1 MSDAMIDV
9 RGLRKTYQDFEA
21 VKGISF
27 SIPRGEVVGFLGPNG
42 AGKSTTMKI
51 LTGYLAATE
60 GAVSFEG
67 VDAYTAGPEIRN
79 RIGYLPETN
88 ALYPELIVM
97 DFLRYVADLRG
108 LSAKDAQS
116 RIREVG
122 GRCGLESV
130 IGKEIG
136 QLSKGY
142 KQRVGLAQALLHD
155 PPILILDEPSSGLDP
170 NQIVE
175 IRRLIRELGEDH
187 TLILSTHNLHEVMQ
201 VCDRLLIIHKGELVA
216 DGTAEELQEREASS
230 ADIIME
236 LKKGEVSPESVSST
250 LMDRLA
256 SSTVRH
262 EEGAL
267 GDRFFIKP
275 AANGDPRNEIFQLAS
290 SSGWPLMDLHRN
302 ALDLEG
308 IFHQLTRD

>member
-1 MSDAMIDV
+1 MSDAMIHV
-9 RGLRKTYQDFEA
+9 QGLRKSYDDFEA

-42 AGKSTTMKI
+42 AGKSTTMKV
-51 LTGYLAATE
+51 LTGYLAPTE

-108 LSAKDAQS
+108 LSAKQAKA

-136 QLSKGY
+136 QLSKGF

-155 PPILILDEPSSGLDP
+155 PPILSLDEPSSGLDP

-175 IRRLIRELGEDH
+175 IRKLIRELGEDH

-201 VCDRLLIIHKGELVA
+201 VCDRLLIIHKGQLVA
-216 DGTAEELQEREASS
+216 DGTAEELRDREAKG
-230 ADIIME
+230 AEVIME
-236 LKKGEVSPESVSST
+236 LEKNGASAPEICES
-250 LMDRLA
+250 
-256 SSTVRH
+256 VRH
-262 EEGAL
+262 EEEGSAQ
-267 GDRFFIKP
+267 RFFIQG
-275 AANGDPRNEIFQLAS
+275 AEGADLRGDIFNLAAS
-290 SSGWPLMDLHRN
+290 SNWPLIELHRN

>member
-9 RGLRKTYQDFEA
+9 RGLRKSYDDFEA

-27 SIPRGEVVGFLGPNG
+27 SVPRGEVVGFLGPNG

-51 LTGYLAATE
+51 LTGYLAPTE
-60 GAVSFEG
+60 GAVSLGG
-67 VDAYTAGPEIRN
+67 VDSYTAGPEIRN
-79 RIGYLPETN
+79 QIGYLPETN

-108 LSAKDAQS
+108 LSAKQS
-116 RIREVG
+116 KARIREVG

-136 QLSKGY
+136 QLSKGF

-155 PPILILDEPSSGLDP
+155 PPILILDEPSNGLDP

-175 IRRLIRELGEDH
+175 IRKLIRELGEDH
-187 TLILSTHNLHEVMQ
+187 TLMLSTHNLHEVMQ
-201 VCDRLLIIHKGELVA
+201 VCDRLLIIHKGEIVA
-216 DGTAEELQEREASS
+216 DGTAEELRTREAKG
-230 ADIIME
+230 AEIVME
-236 LKKGEVSPESVSST
+236 LEKNGAPASEICESLKEKLNVQ
-250 LMDRLA
+250 A
-256 SSTVRH
+256 VRH
-262 EEGAL
+262 EEQ
-267 GDRFFIKP
+267 DSCQRFFIQ
-275 AANGDPRNEIFQLAS
+275 GDEGTDLRGNVFNLAAS
-290 SSGWPLMDLHRN
+290 SSWPLIELHRN